1 MGYIKFNI
9 TKRCSNEE
17 GVPMQCSIRR
27 LESDMAGTSM
37 YDTNIIMH
45 ALSIKGI
52 TRQDGF
58 PYFFPIILG
67 NNGFAY
73 DFPISFG

>member
-9 TKRCSNEE
+9 IKRCTNEE

-27 LESDMAGTSM
+27 LESDMASTSM

-45 ALSIKGI
+45 ALAVRGMIEVESE
-52 TRQDGF
+52 RPDSVGF
-58 PYFFPIILG
+58 PYTFPIT
-67 NNGFAY
+67 FR
-73 DFPISFG
+73 